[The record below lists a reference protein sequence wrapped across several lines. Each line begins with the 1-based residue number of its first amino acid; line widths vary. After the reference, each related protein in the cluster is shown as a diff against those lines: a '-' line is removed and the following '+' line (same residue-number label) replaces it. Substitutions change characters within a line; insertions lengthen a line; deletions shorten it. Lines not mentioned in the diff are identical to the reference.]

1 MWENKAALP
10 PGIEDGVVDMPDGET
25 AGVVEGPSGVFMLD
39 KGGLSIKRTN
49 AFNLWGALGDV
60 NLILGRYSLS
70 GGKTAE
76 AAERTASE
84 ASPE

>member
-1 MWENKAALP
+1 
-10 PGIEDGVVDMPDGET
+10 
-25 AGVVEGPSGVFMLD
+25 MLNS
-39 KGGLSIKRTN
+39 GGLTIKKNTLL
-49 AFNLWGALGDV
+49 NLWGALGDV